1 MDHLLQDLRY
11 ALRSLRRA
19 PAFAVVAVLTLA
31 LGIGANSAIFSVVN
45 GVLLR
50 ALPYEDPDQIV
61 RVYHESRNEGINSGT
76 FLGAFS
82 VPDFADFQNATSSVF
97 SGVASFFHMPSQ
109 STSRLLGE
117 GRPELLS
124 TAWASGDFFRVL
136 GIPAA
141 RGRVIGPSDDQQGR
155 DRVVVLSDAAWRK
168 HFSADPNIT
177 GRTIRLEN
185 EPFEVIG
192 VMPPSFAY
200 PDPDIEM
207 WLPISLL
214 DANAVGPL
222 TRGNRWLSVIA
233 RVKPGVTSEVVA
245 STTSQVLK
253 RLEQDYPSTN
263 ASWDSGRVRPLQ
275 EVLVGDVKPALLVL
289 LGVVALVLLIAC
301 ANLANLLLARSTTRV
316 REIAVRTALGASRER
331 IVRLVLTESLVL
343 ALIGGVAGFALSLW
357 AVRVLVIMA
366 GDAIP
371 RASSIRPDAS
381 VVLFTVGLTLVTG
394 LVFGLVPALRSASG
408 ASASKLREGGRG
420 GTAGQ
425 ERQRARSALVMIESA
440 LAVILLVGAGLMIK
454 SFYRLTQVDAGFAA
468 ESTVRINIRV
478 PHEIFEDRET
488 TIPRMSAYMQ
498 RLFEGLQNV
507 PGVLSVGASKTAP
520 LQGGGEPYPFALPG
534 GLNQDVLRKV
544 GAYIITPGFFQSLG
558 IPMIRGR
565 DFTWNETRAGLIVS
579 QSLASKLWQNEDA
592 IGKQLLIGTRAVE
605 VIGVAGDVK
614 NEGLAAEQTSA
625 VYVSMFSSPRGNQN
639 LFVRVRGNPATIM
652 PALREAV
659 WSVDP
664 NQAIRT
670 IQTMRSLKSE
680 TIARPQFFMTLIAVF
695 GALALTLA
703 AVGMYGVISYT
714 MRQRTAEIGVRM
726 ALGADALQVYKL
738 VVGKAMQLALVG
750 VGAGIIGALLL
761 TQLMRTLLFGVAPTD
776 LFSLIGAALV
786 LTLTAFLAAFL
797 PARRAARIAPS
808 VAFRSE

>member
-1 MDHLLQDLRY
+1 
-11 ALRSLRRA
+11 
-19 PAFAVVAVLTLA
+19 
-31 LGIGANSAIFSVVN
+31 
-45 GVLLR
+45 
-50 ALPYEDPDQIV
+50 
-61 RVYHESRNEGINSGT
+61 
-76 FLGAFS
+76 
-82 VPDFADFQNATSSVF
+82 
-97 SGVASFFHMPSQ
+97 
-109 STSRLLGE
+109 
-117 GRPELLS
+117 
-124 TAWASGDFFRVL
+124 
-136 GIPAA
+136 
-141 RGRVIGPSDDQQGR
+141 
-155 DRVVVLSDAAWRK
+155 
-168 HFSADPNIT
+168 
-177 GRTIRLEN
+177 
-185 EPFEVIG
+185 
-192 VMPPSFAY
+192 
-200 PDPDIEM
+200 
-207 WLPISLL
+207 
-214 DANAVGPL
+214 
-222 TRGNRWLSVIA
+222 
-233 RVKPGVTSEVVA
+233 
-245 STTSQVLK
+245 
-253 RLEQDYPSTN
+253 
-263 ASWDSGRVRPLQ
+263 
-275 EVLVGDVKPALLVL
+275 
-289 LGVVALVLLIAC
+289 
-301 ANLANLLLARSTTRV
+301 
-316 REIAVRTALGASRER
+316 
-331 IVRLVLTESLVL
+331 
-343 ALIGGVAGFALSLW
+343 
-357 AVRVLVIMA
+357 MA

-371 RASSIRPDAS
+371 RAGSIRPDAS

-408 ASASKLREGGRG
+408 ASAPKLREGGRG

-478 PHEIFEDRET
+478 PHEIFEDREAM
-488 TIPRMSAYMQ
+488 IPRMSAYMQ

-520 LQGGGEPYPFALPG
+520 LQGGAEPYPFALPG

-565 DFTWNETRAGLIVS
+565 DFTWNETQAGLIVS
-579 QSLASKLWQNEDA
+579 QSLASKLWPNEDA
-592 IGKQLLIGTRAVE
+592 IGKQLLIDTRAIE

-614 NEGLAAEQTSA
+614 NEGLAEEQTSA

-659 WSVDP
+659 WSADP

-670 IQTMRSLKSE
+670 IQTMQSLKSE

-714 MRQRTAEIGVRM
+714 IRQRTAEIGVRM
-726 ALGADALQVYKL
+726 ALGADAMQVYKL
-738 VVGKAMQLALVG
+738 VVGKAMQMALVG